1 MTARSSQTRLRFFR
15 AAMRQ
20 KPRAVAGVSMP
31 MPASASSVQVI
42 SGVTI
47 AQTLP
52 LELEVVSIGC
62 LVGFSSTRMLYHSSS
77 ST

>member
-1 MTARSSQTRLRFFR
+1 
-15 AAMRQ
+15 
-20 KPRAVAGVSMP
+20 MP

-52 LELEVVSIGC
+52 LEFEVVSIGC

>member
-1 MTARSSQTRLRFFR
+1 MTARSSQTRLRFFVQPCVRSR
-15 AAMRQ
+15 AR
-20 KPRAVAGVSMP
+20 PAGVSMP

-52 LELEVVSIGC
+52 LEFEVVSIGC

>member
-1 MTARSSQTRLRFFR
+1 
-15 AAMRQ
+15 
-20 KPRAVAGVSMP
+20 MP

-62 LVGFSSTRMLYHSSS
+62 LVGFSSTRTLYHSSS